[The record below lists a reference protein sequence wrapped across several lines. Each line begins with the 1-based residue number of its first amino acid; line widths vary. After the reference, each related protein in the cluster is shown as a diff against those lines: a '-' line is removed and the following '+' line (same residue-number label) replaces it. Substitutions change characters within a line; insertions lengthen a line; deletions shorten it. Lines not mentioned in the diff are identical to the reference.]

1 MPEFYLIFETL
12 NQRQLMLSLNHGQ
25 TYAFLFYAFPLFIY
39 YSKVSKEIWQ
49 DGAEGI
55 LVVTGSQF
63 SKMITKDVLPPRQV
77 LSTTDPSIS
86 HPLHQTLQLRA
97 TATPRK
103 LKKLHTTQKWCNLL
117 WASWAPKTQ
126 TNYNTYVRKWLK
138 CCTEEGISDPNMA
151 SCDQAMSFLSS
162 MVYWKKGK
170 YGTMAVACSGLSAVL
185 AKINGQIAE

>member
-1 MPEFYLIFETL
+1 MNAFT
-12 NQRQLMLSLNHGQ
+12 Q
-25 TYAFLFYAFPLFIY
+25 TWTDLKFYAFPPFIY
-39 YSKVSKEIWQ
+39 YSKVIQEIWQ

-63 SKMITKDVLPPRQV
+63 SKMIAKDVLPPRQD

-126 TNYNTYVRKWLK
+126 TNYNTYVRKWLHWRRD
-138 CCTEEGISDPNMA
+138 IRS
-151 SCDQAMSFLSS
+151 
-162 MVYWKKGK
+162 K
-170 YGTMAVACSGLSAVL
+170 YGFLWSGNVIFIQHGLLEKRKVWYNGSCMLWPFSCSG
-185 AKINGQIAE
+185 KN